1 MYCKICG
8 AALNPGD
15 VFCRN
20 CGASN
25 TNNNQPNQEM
35 QPNVQNVQ
43 PSMNNQPEFSH
54 QNVNLNDQ
62 FNSNNQINSNNQPIN
77 GICRTSFNNE

>member
-25 TNNNQPNQEM
+25 TSNNQPNQGM
-35 QPNVQNVQ
+35 QPNVQN
-43 PSMNNQPEFSH
+43 
-54 QNVNLNDQ
+54 
-62 FNSNNQINSNNQPIN
+62 
-77 GICRTSFNNE
+77 